1 MLITFE
7 QMKNHYNM
15 NITGILHVGGHWGEE
30 SSSYNALG
38 IKNVIFFEPLKRSYD
53 VCKQNVE
60 QYGYRVINTALGTEE
75 KTVEMYTETKNQG
88 QSSSILKP
96 LLHVQQYPDIVFDGK
111 ELVEMTTLD
120 SFMETVPEEFNF
132 INMDVQ
138 GYELMVLKGSTKTL
152 ENIDYIYCEVNRA
165 ELYEECAQIEE
176 LDEYLKTCGFVRE
189 LTNWAGGTWG
199 DALYIRSKQND

>member
-1 MLITFE
+1 
-7 QMKNHYNM
+7 M

-38 IKNVIFFEPLKRSYD
+38 IKDVIFFEPLKRSYD

-75 KTVEMYTETKNQG
+75 KMVEMYTETKNQG

-120 SFMETVPEEFNF
+120 SYLIKQTNSSDYNF
-132 INMDVQ
+132 LNMDVQ
-138 GYELMVLKGSTKTL
+138 GYELEVLHGSIKTL
-152 ENIDYIYCEVNRA
+152 ESIDYIYTEVNRE
-165 ELYEECAQIEE
+165 ELYENCAMIED
-176 LDEYLKTCGFVRE
+176 LDKFLNKYGFVRE
-189 LTNWAGGTWG
+189 LINWAGGTWG
-199 DALYIRSKQND
+199 DALYVKRKNKQGYK